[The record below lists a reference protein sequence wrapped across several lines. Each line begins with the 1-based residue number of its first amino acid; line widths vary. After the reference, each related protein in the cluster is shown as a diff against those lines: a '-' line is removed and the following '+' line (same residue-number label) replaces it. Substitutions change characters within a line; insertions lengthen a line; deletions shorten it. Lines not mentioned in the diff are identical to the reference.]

1 MMTNKDANS
10 HLTSGGL
17 LARNT
22 AWNLVGQILPMLV
35 GILTIP
41 VIISAMGVDRFGVLS
56 LAWVVVGYF
65 SLFDLGIGRAL
76 TKLVADK
83 LGANEEQSIAPLA
96 WTSLLLML
104 VLGVCGAAVTLAVSP
119 LLVHRVLK
127 IPAALQ
133 NETLL
138 GFYFLGVSIPIVTL
152 TAGLRGVLEA
162 LQRFRLVN
170 LIK

>member
-56 LAWVVVGYF
+56 LAWVVIGYF

-76 TKLVADK
+76 TKLVADR
-83 LGANEEQSIAPLA
+83 LGANDEGSIPPLA
-96 WTSLLLML
+96 WTSLLLMFL
-104 VLGVCGAAVTLAVSP
+104 LGVFGGSLTVTVSRW
-119 LLVHRVLK
+119 LVQVALK
-127 IPAALQ
+127 VPEGLRT
-133 NETLL
+133 ETLR
-138 GFYFLGVSIPIVTL
+138 GFYLLAISIPMVT
-152 TAGLRGVLEA
+152 TTSGLRGILEA
-162 LQRFRLVN
+162 LQRFRILN
-170 LIK
+170 L